1 LAWLL
6 NKYIIRHYTTS
17 FGKNNSLVAFTGGDQ
32 INPQDQNINA
42 SNFLGFIVL
51 STHGYNIYS
60 NAMKIHIEWEQVLEA
75 FYPTIKQLPIPIT

>member
-6 NKYIIRHYTTS
+6 NKYIIRHFTTF
-17 FGKNNSLVAFTGGDQ
+17 FGKNNSLVACTGDQ
-32 INPQDQNINA
+32 INPQDQNIKA
-42 SNFLGFIVL
+42 SNFSGFIVL

-60 NAMKIHIEWEQVLEA
+60 NAKKIHIEWEQVLGA